1 MSTNLT
7 ESLKE
12 IIKKLI
18 DLELYNFI
26 RTRLILDN
34 AIVDLNLEIKAKI
47 KNLNDIEMKI
57 MMQERTIMF
66 ERIKNS
72 LNEFEI
78 NELEIK
84 INAEIKILENEKK
97 R

>member
-34 AIVDLNLEIKAKI
+34 AIGDLNLEIKDKI

-57 MMQERTIMF
+57 MMQERTIIF
-66 ERIKNS
+66 ERM
-72 LNEFEI
+72 NEFEI

-84 INAEIKILENEKK
+84 INAEIKILENKKK